1 MSPDSKALLISILSE
16 ATEGRQRRTP
26 VSSNGFELSR
36 VGNAIMVVQRSDAF
50 ETGDAVELM
59 ATVTTDLVELETVPL
74 SHSPSYS
81 VELTRTAELVN
92 ASVLVSSAASTVTS
106 PSRVRA
112 KVLR

>member
-1 MSPDSKALLISILSE
+1 MSPDSKALLISILLE

-36 VGNAIMVVQRSDAF
+36 VCNAIVVVQRSDAF
-50 ETGDAVELM
+50 ETDNAVELM

-81 VELTRTAELVN
+81 VQGQLSLSTHPCW
-92 ASVLVSSAASTVTS
+92 SALPHR
-106 PSRVRA
+106 PSLHRVESER
-112 KVLR
+112 RY